1 MESEDASWYSSL
13 KEELY
18 PEKENELRRSVSVY
32 VESICLVFAS
42 IYSHLFQSISME
54 SEDASW
60 CSSLIEEFFES
71 TFFFLNCNEGQD
83 DSYEKAPKAQ
93 KTKRKMPR
101 GEVTYDDDVSEKAPN
116 AQRTKREM
124 PRESEIMKYK
134 TPRETETK
142 NKMPLKAEITKH
154 KTSRQLAEQMLG
166 LRQRKRCT

>member
-1 MESEDASWYSSL
+1 MESEDASCY
-13 KEELY
+13 
-18 PEKENELRRSVSVY
+18 
-32 VESICLVFAS
+32 
-42 IYSHLFQSISME
+42 
-54 SEDASW
+54 
-60 CSSLIEEFFES
+60 SSLIEEFFET
-71 TFFFLNCNEGQD
+71 TFFFRYCNEGQGEVAYDD

-101 GEVTYDDDVSEKAPN
+101 GEVTYDDDLSEKAPN

-134 TPRETETK
+134 TPQETETK